1 MAKERWS
8 NATSSVISAYR
19 YDAERRV
26 LEVKSK
32 RSGRVRDY
40 YCTPGQHEAFLRAW
54 SKGRFIAGLSKLDE
68 PSWRRRLRLIP
79 H

>member
-1 MAKERWS
+1 MTTAPWS
-8 NATSSVISAYR
+8 SATSSVITGYR

-32 RSGRVRDY
+32 RTGKIRDY
-40 YCTPGQHEAFLRAW
+40 YCTPDQHEAFLRAW
-54 SKGRFIAGLSKLDE
+54 SKGRFLAGLDKLE
-68 PSWRRRLRLIP
+68 QPSWRRRLRLIP